1 MTPTLFSRLRPARG
15 AVVLAGTLLA
25 GACSVV
31 SAQQPFRPVAPIDR
45 GVHRIGPDAEF
56 MQLALQEGGASL
68 RAAALA
74 LDRSRDVRVREFAL
88 RAERD
93 DSALIAGLARLRAQR
108 GALAPVTQRQVDVPY
123 RGLRG
128 TAFDRRF
135 VADRIV
141 HDQQAVAT
149 FTREARMGRD
159 PGLARFA
166 ADMLPM
172 LRRHLAATQA
182 LQAQFDLRGRNFAP
196 ASAS

>member
-1 MTPTLFSRLRPARG
+1 MTHSFFSQLRPARG

-31 SAQQPFRPVAPIDR
+31 FAQPPFRPVAPMNR
-45 GVHRIGPDAEF
+45 AVHRVGPDAEF
-56 MQLALQEGGASL
+56 MQLALQEGDASL

-74 LDRSRDVRVREFAL
+74 LDRSRDVRVREFAQH
-88 RAERD
+88 AERD
-93 DSALIAGLARLRAQR
+93 DSGLIAGLTRLRAQR

-123 RGLRG
+123 GRLRG

-135 VADRIV
+135 VADRIA
-141 HDQQAVAT
+141 HDRQAVAT

-182 LQAQFDLRGRNFAP
+182 LQAQFELRSRNFAP
-196 ASAS
+196 SRAS